1 MFALLSSKP
10 SLAAKIRP
18 FIAWAPVVYLEHV
31 SSPTLR
37 YLAPMTDLLRNLGH
51 RFAPSSQIISSL
63 SHPLC
68 RLLTLESLCTNALF
82 LFDGGFD
89 LAHLN
94 RSRLPT
100 YFHFTPATAS
110 TWQIVH
116 YLQLINSGRFTAFDY
131 GSQFANKAHYGEASP
146 PEYKLESI
154 PSSLPIIIVRS
165 SNDYLSS
172 VADTDRLIEE
182 LKNRS
187 SEATA
192 NVDSYLVPDP
202 VWAHLDFLL
211 GTKAG
216 KLVYDPTIAFLD
228 RFNHH

>member
-10 SLAAKIRP
+10 SLAAKIHP

-94 RSRLPT
+94 RTRLPT

-116 YLQLINSGRFTAFDY
+116 YLQLINSHRFTAFNY
-131 GSQFANKAHYGEASP
+131 GSPSANLAQYGSASP
-146 PEYKLESI
+146 PEYPLEAI
-154 PSSLPIIIVRS
+154 PASLPIIILRS
-165 SNDYLSS
+165 ANDYLSS
-172 VADTDRLIEE
+172 VADTDRLIGQLKGRGEE
-182 LKNRS
+182 AAAK
-187 SEATA
+187 
-192 NVDSYLVPDP
+192 VHSYLVPDP

-211 GTKAG
+211 GTAAG
-216 KLVYDPTIAFLD
+216 RLVYDPTIAYLD
-228 RFNHH
+228 QFSAP